1 MLGEGFVKE
10 RQGARAQVRTRSEGN
25 DASEVAP
32 FLSMYLDGPR
42 ARLLLGFAAFSA
54 WVNLLIGFEGFLR
67 DTVVYG
73 GRRRSRPA
81 FRRGAALGR
90 GSAHCGGLAPAAFS
104 PAAGRRRD
112 AAMEGRCGLWDL
124 GVAFRCGGRR
134 PQLLRY
140 DRRLCGNDLGG
151 GSRYDGRRVH
161 CSLHPCLGS
170 AHCLV

>member
-10 RQGARAQVRTRSEGN
+10 RQGARVQVRTRSEGN

-73 GRRRSRPA
+73 GGVVRDPL
-81 FRRGAALGR
+81 FVAALLL
-90 GSAHCGGLAPAAFS
+90 GGALLIAAALRQRPFLQL
-104 PAAGRRRD
+104 PEDGEMP
-112 AAMEGRCGLWDL
+112 AMEGRCGLWDL

-140 DRRLCGNDLGG
+140 DRRFCGNDLGG

-170 AHCLV
+170 AHRLV

>member
-10 RQGARAQVRTRSEGN
+10 RQGARVQVRTRSEGN

-73 GRRRSRPA
+73 GGVVRDPL
-81 FRRGAALGR
+81 FVAALLL
-90 GSAHCGGLAPAAFS
+90 GGALLIAAAFS

-140 DRRLCGNDLGG
+140 DRRFCGNDLGG

>member
-10 RQGARAQVRTRSEGN
+10 RQGARVQVRTRSEGN

-73 GRRRSRPA
+73 GGVVRDPL
-81 FRRGAALGR
+81 FVAALLLGGALRSVGSWGR
-90 GSAHCGGLAPAAFS
+90 FPVWRASPSAPPL
-104 PAAGRRRD
+104 
-112 AAMEGRCGLWDL
+112 
-124 GVAFRCGGRR
+124 R
-134 PQLLRY
+134 PQVLW
-140 DRRLCGNDLGG
+140 
-151 GSRYDGRRVH
+151 
-161 CSLHPCLGS
+161 
-170 AHCLV
+170 